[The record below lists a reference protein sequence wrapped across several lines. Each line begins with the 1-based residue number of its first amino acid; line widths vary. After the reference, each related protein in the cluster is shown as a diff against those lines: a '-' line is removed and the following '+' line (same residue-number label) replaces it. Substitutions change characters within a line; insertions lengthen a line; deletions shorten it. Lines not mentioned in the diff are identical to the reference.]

1 MDWPPRGPRG
11 PTALVWTFTGGPACT
26 WAAARLFRRGA
37 MFVLGSSGRCARVP
51 NACEVRSCRSRRGL
65 EMSDS
70 FQVNDET
77 SAVRGLV
84 IGCVLSLP
92 FWAAVVGVLR
102 LLRT

>member
-1 MDWPPRGPRG
+1 
-11 PTALVWTFTGGPACT
+11 
-26 WAAARLFRRGA
+26 
-37 MFVLGSSGRCARVP
+37 
-51 NACEVRSCRSRRGL
+51 
-65 EMSDS
+65 MSDS